1 MAKGLD
7 LRRRIKS
14 IKGTRSITKAMEMV
28 SASKMRKAQDQVLKI
43 KSYSEKALEILAGI
57 SEKMPD
63 YPHYLLKKSEGKK
76 YLMLLI
82 TSNKGLCGSLNSNA
96 IRKTIEFT
104 GGKDGEYSFVTLG
117 KKGRDALFRLGHK
130 VEADFSDVADKPSLL
145 DIAPVSKYLLE
156 SYKKG
161 SYDRVYIVYTHFLS
175 VLKQKPVVKR
185 VVPLGKDIM
194 NFLKDVY
201 TNKDEVNSGK
211 EGKEAD
217 YEYIFEPTP
226 SEVLDDILPR
236 FVEMQIYQSV
246 LEASAS
252 EHSSRMVAM
261 KNATEAAGEL
271 IDLLTLTYNKLRQSS
286 ITQEISEIVGGVEAL
301 KGLA

>member
-28 SASKMRKAQDQVLKI
+28 SASKMRKAQDQVLRI

-57 SEKMPD
+57 SEKVPN
-63 YPHYLLKKSEGKK
+63 YPHYLLKKSNGKK
-76 YLMLLI
+76 YLVLLI

-96 IRKTIEFT
+96 IRKTIEFI
-104 GGKDGEYSFVTLG
+104 GGKDGEYTFVTLG
-117 KKGRDALFRLGHK
+117 KKGRDALFRFGHK
-130 VEADFSDVADKPSLL
+130 VEADFSDIADNPSLL
-145 DIAPVSKYLLE
+145 DVTPVSKYLLE
-156 SYKKG
+156 AYEKG
-161 SYDRVYIVYTHFLS
+161 NYDRVYIVYTHFLS

-194 NFLKDVY
+194 MFLKDVY
-201 TNKDEVNSGK
+201 
-211 EGKEAD
+211 GKEAENVNQGSD

-236 FVEMQIYQSV
+236 FVEMQIYQSI

-301 KGLA
+301 KEIT

>member
-14 IKGTRSITKAMEMV
+14 IKGIRSVTKAMEMV
-28 SASKMRKAQDQVLKI
+28 SASKMRKAQDQVLKV
-43 KSYSEKALEILAGI
+43 KSYSEKALEILASI
-57 SEKMPD
+57 SEKVPN
-63 YPHYLLKKSEGKK
+63 YPHYLLKKGEGNK
-76 YLMLLI
+76 YLVLLI

-96 IRKTIEFT
+96 IRKTIEFV
-104 GGKDGEYSFVTLG
+104 GDKDGEYTFVTLG
-117 KKGRDALFRLGHK
+117 KKGRDALFRMGYK

-145 DIAPVSKYLLE
+145 DITPVSKYLLE

-161 SYDRVYIVYTHFLS
+161 NYDRVYIVYTHFLS
-175 VLKQKPVVKR
+175 ILKQKPVIKR

-201 TNKDEVNSGK
+201 TGKKDADNAKEV
-211 EGKEAD
+211 D
-217 YEYIFEPTP
+217 YEYVFEPTP

-236 FVEMQIYQSV
+236 FVEMQIYQSI

-301 KGLA
+301 KN

>member
-14 IKGTRSITKAMEMV
+14 IKGIRSVTKAMEMV
-28 SASKMRKAQDQVLKI
+28 SASKMRKAQDQVLRI
-43 KSYSEKALEILAGI
+43 KSYSEKALEILASI
-57 SEKMPD
+57 SEKVPN

-104 GGKDGEYSFVTLG
+104 GGKDGEYTFVTLG

-130 VEADFSDVADKPSLL
+130 VEADFSDVADTPSLL
-145 DIAPVSKYLLE
+145 DITPVSKYLLE
-156 SYKKG
+156 AYKKG
-161 SYDRVYIVYTHFLS
+161 NYDRVYIVYTHFLS
-175 VLKQKPVVKR
+175 VLKQKPIVKR

-201 TNKDEVNSGK
+201 TNKKDTENV
-211 EGKEAD
+211 KEAD
-217 YEYIFEPTP
+217 YEYVFEPTP

-236 FVEMQIYQSV
+236 FVEMQIYQSI

-301 KGLA
+301 KN

>member
-14 IKGTRSITKAMEMV
+14 IKGIRSVTKAMEMV
-28 SASKMRKAQDQVLKI
+28 SASKMRKAQDQVLKV
-43 KSYSEKALEILAGI
+43 KSYSEKALEILASI
-57 SEKMPD
+57 SEKVPN
-63 YPHYLLKKSEGKK
+63 YPHYLLKKSDGKK
-76 YLMLLI
+76 YLVLLI

-96 IRKTIEFT
+96 IRKTIEFI
-104 GGKDGEYSFVTLG
+104 GGKDGEYTFVTLG

-130 VEADFSDVADKPSLL
+130 VEADFSDVADNPSLL
-145 DIAPVSKYLLE
+145 DISPVTKYLLE
-156 SYKKG
+156 AYKKG
-161 SYDRVYIVYTHFLS
+161 NYDRVYIVYTHFLS
-175 VLKQKPVVKR
+175 ILKQKPVVKR
-185 VVPLGKDIM
+185 VVPLGKDIT

-201 TNKDEVNSGK
+201 TNKKDAEAGAEV
-211 EGKEAD
+211 D
-217 YEYIFEPTP
+217 YEYVFEPTP

-246 LEASAS
+246 LEGSAS

-286 ITQEISEIVGGVEAL
+286 ITQEIAEIVGGVEAL
-301 KGLA
+301 KN